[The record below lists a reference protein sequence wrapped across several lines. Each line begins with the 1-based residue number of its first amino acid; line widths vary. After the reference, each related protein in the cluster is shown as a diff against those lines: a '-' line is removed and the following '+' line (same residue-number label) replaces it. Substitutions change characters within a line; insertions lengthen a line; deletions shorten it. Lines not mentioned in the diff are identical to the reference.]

1 MKGEITVCGIIGYVG
16 KSEATGILI
25 KGLKG
30 LEYRGYDSGGIA
42 VLDNSKKLCVVK
54 SKGEIHRLED
64 KLKNVSIS
72 GNLGIGHTRWA
83 THGKANEINAHPHC
97 TEHFAVVHN
106 GIIENYKEIKESLM
120 LSGITFES
128 ETDTEVIPKL
138 LELNYS
144 GDVLESLKK
153 TLKLLE
159 GSYALGIVC
168 TDSPDT
174 LYCAKKG
181 SPLIIGVGEGENFI
195 ASDINPLLNH
205 TKKAIYLEDGET
217 AQITA
222 EKITVYGSDFNEI
235 KKEIKQ
241 VELGKST
248 ATKGNFEH
256 FMLKEI
262 YEEPD
267 VVRETI
273 NSVTKDGDVVLE
285 NMPFSDEEL
294 TALNR
299 IYIVGCG
306 SAYHV
311 GLIAKYNFEKIA
323 KIPTFAEY
331 AGEFRYADM
340 VLDENCLVIIMSQS
354 GETADSLAALKQA
367 KELGAKT
374 ISIVN
379 VPESS
384 IAKMS
389 DYNLLTLAGAEIAV
403 ATTKAFS
410 CQLAMLDMLC
420 LYIARARNACTE
432 VFSEIA
438 VNMSA
443 LLPKKIER
451 VLQKSDELKA
461 LSETVKDMDKCFF
474 LGRNVDYG
482 VSLEGALKL
491 KEISYIDCVGCPASE
506 LKHGTISLIEKDTV
520 CFGLISNK
528 DLLPKTVS
536 NLIEVTARGAKV
548 IVFAPESLKDDLT
561 HFETVITYPDSIPFL
576 TPFIEV
582 IPLQLM
588 AYHIA
593 NAKGL
598 PIDKPRNL
606 AKSVTVE

>member
-1 MKGEITVCGIIGYVG
+1 MCGIIGYIG

-42 VLDNSKKLCVVK
+42 VLHNDKLEVIK
-54 SKGEIHRLED
+54 AKGEIKHLEA
-64 KLKNVSIS
+64 KLKKNEPAGKI
-72 GNLGIGHTRWA
+72 GIGHTRWA
-83 THGKANEINAHPHC
+83 THGKANETNAHPHC
-97 TEHFAVVHN
+97 SKHFAVVHN
-106 GIIENYKEIKESLM
+106 GIIENYKEIKESLI
-120 LSGITFES
+120 LSGVAFES

-144 GDVLESLKK
+144 GDVLDAIRK
-153 TLKLLE
+153 TVKLLD
-159 GSYALGIVC
+159 GSYALGIIC
-168 TDSPDT
+168 TDDEST
-174 LYCAKKG
+174 LYCTKKG
-181 SPLIIGVGEGENFI
+181 SPLIIGAGEKENFI
-195 ASDINPLLNH
+195 ASDINPLLNY
-205 TKKAIYLEDGET
+205 TKRAVYLEDGET
-217 AQITA
+217 A
-222 EKITVYGSDFNEI
+222 KITKNSITVFDSNYREI
-235 KKEIKQ
+235 QKEVKKI
-241 VELGKST
+241 ELNKS
-248 ATKGNFEH
+248 AASKGDFEH

-262 YEEPD
+262 YEEPE

-273 NSVTKDGDVVLE
+273 NSVTSNGDVVLKDI
-285 NMPFSDEEL
+285 PFTNEDLKAIS
-294 TALNR
+294 R

-331 AGEFRYADM
+331 AGEFRYADP
-340 VLDENCLVIIMSQS
+340 VIDENCLVIIMSQS

-367 KELGAKT
+367 REMGAKT

-389 DYNLLTLAGAEIAV
+389 HYNMLTKAGAEIAV

-410 CQLAMLDMLC
+410 CQLAMLNMLC
-420 LYIARARNACTE
+420 LYIARERNACTE

-451 VLQKSDELKA
+451 VLQKNEELKA
-461 LSETVKDMDKCFF
+461 LAKEIKDMDKCFF

-491 KEISYIDCVGCPASE
+491 KEISYIDCVGYPASE
-506 LKHGTISLIEKDTV
+506 LKHGTISLIEKGTV

-536 NLIEVTARGAKV
+536 NLIEVIARGARV
-548 IVFAPESLKDDLT
+548 IVFAPEGLKNDLQQ
-561 HFETVITYPDSIPFL
+561 FETVITYPDSIPFL
-576 TPFIEV
+576 TPFIEI
-582 IPLQLM
+582 IPLQLL
-588 AYHIA
+588 AYYVA
-593 NAKGL
+593 DENGL

>member
-1 MKGEITVCGIIGYVG
+1 MCGIIGYIG

-42 VLDNSKKLCVVK
+42 VLHNDKLEVIK
-54 SKGEIHRLED
+54 AKGEIKHLEA
-64 KLKNVSIS
+64 KLKKNEPAGKI
-72 GNLGIGHTRWA
+72 GIGHTRWA
-83 THGKANEINAHPHC
+83 THGKANETNAHPHC
-97 TEHFAVVHN
+97 SKHFAVVHN
-106 GIIENYKEIKESLM
+106 GIIENYKEIKESLI
-120 LSGITFES
+120 LSGVAFES

-144 GDVLESLKK
+144 GDVLDAIRK
-153 TLKLLE
+153 TVKLLD
-159 GSYALGIVC
+159 GSYALGIIC
-168 TDSPDT
+168 TNDEST
-174 LYCAKKG
+174 LYCTKKG
-181 SPLIIGVGEGENFI
+181 SPLIIGAGEKENFI
-195 ASDINPLLNH
+195 ASDINPLLNY
-205 TKKAIYLEDGET
+205 TKRAVYLEDGET
-217 AQITA
+217 A
-222 EKITVYGSDFNEI
+222 KITKNSITVLDSNYREIQKEI
-235 KKEIKQ
+235 KKI
-241 VELGKST
+241 ELNKS
-248 ATKGNFEH
+248 AASKGDFEH

-262 YEEPD
+262 YEEPE
-267 VVRETI
+267 VVRKTI
-273 NSVTKDGDVVLE
+273 NSVTSNGDVVLKDI
-285 NMPFSDEEL
+285 PFTNEDLKAIS
-294 TALNR
+294 R

-331 AGEFRYADM
+331 AGEFRYADP
-340 VLDENCLVIIMSQS
+340 VIDENCLVIIMSQS

-367 KELGAKT
+367 REMGAKT

-389 DYNLLTLAGAEIAV
+389 HYNMLTKAGAEIAV

-410 CQLAMLDMLC
+410 CQLAMLNMLC
-420 LYIARARNACTE
+420 LYIARERNACTE

-451 VLQKSDELKA
+451 VLQKNEELKA
-461 LSETVKDMDKCFF
+461 LAKEIKDMDKCFF

-491 KEISYIDCVGCPASE
+491 KEISYIDCVGYPASE
-506 LKHGTISLIEKDTV
+506 LKHGTISLIEKGTV

-536 NLIEVTARGAKV
+536 NLIEVIARGARV
-548 IVFAPESLKDDLT
+548 IVFAPEGLKNDLQQ
-561 HFETVITYPDSIPFL
+561 FETVITYPDSIPFL
-576 TPFIEV
+576 TPFIEI
-582 IPLQLM
+582 IPLQLL
-588 AYHIA
+588 AYYVA
-593 NAKGL
+593 DENGL

>member
-1 MKGEITVCGIIGYVG
+1 MCGIIGYIG

-42 VLDNSKKLCVVK
+42 VLHNDKLEVIK
-54 SKGEIHRLED
+54 AKGEIKHLEA
-64 KLKNVSIS
+64 KLKKNEPAGKI
-72 GNLGIGHTRWA
+72 GIGHTRWA
-83 THGKANEINAHPHC
+83 THGKANETNAHPHC
-97 TEHFAVVHN
+97 SKHFAVVHN
-106 GIIENYKEIKESLM
+106 GIIENYKEIKESLI
-120 LSGITFES
+120 LSGVAFES

-144 GDVLESLKK
+144 GDVLDAIRK
-153 TLKLLE
+153 TVKLLD
-159 GSYALGIVC
+159 GSYALGIIC
-168 TDSPDT
+168 TDDEST
-174 LYCAKKG
+174 LYCTKKG
-181 SPLIIGVGEGENFI
+181 SPLIIGAGEKENFI
-195 ASDINPLLNH
+195 ASDINPLLNY
-205 TKKAIYLEDGET
+205 TKRAVYLEDGET
-217 AQITA
+217 A
-222 EKITVYGSDFNEI
+222 KITENSITVLDSNYREI
-235 KKEIKQ
+235 QKEVKKI
-241 VELGKST
+241 ELNKS
-248 ATKGNFEH
+248 AASKGDFEH

-262 YEEPD
+262 YEEPE

-273 NSVTKDGDVVLE
+273 NSVTLNGDVVLKDI
-285 NMPFSDEEL
+285 PFTNEDLKAIS
-294 TALNR
+294 R

-331 AGEFRYADM
+331 AGEFRYADP
-340 VLDENCLVIIMSQS
+340 VIDENCLVIIMSQS

-367 KELGAKT
+367 REMGAKT

-389 DYNLLTLAGAEIAV
+389 HYNMLTKAGAEIAV

-410 CQLAMLDMLC
+410 CQLAMLNMLC
-420 LYIARARNACTE
+420 LYIARERNACTE

-451 VLQKSDELKA
+451 VLQKNEELKA
-461 LSETVKDMDKCFF
+461 LAKEIKDMDKCFF

-491 KEISYIDCVGCPASE
+491 KEISYIDCVGYPASE
-506 LKHGTISLIEKDTV
+506 LKHGTISLIEKGTV

-536 NLIEVTARGAKV
+536 NLIEVIARGARV
-548 IVFAPESLKDDLT
+548 IVFAPEGLKNDLQQ
-561 HFETVITYPDSIPFL
+561 FETVITYPDSIPFL
-576 TPFIEV
+576 TPFIEI
-582 IPLQLM
+582 IPLQLL
-588 AYHIA
+588 AYYVA
-593 NAKGL
+593 DENGL

>member
-1 MKGEITVCGIIGYVG
+1 MCGIIGYIG

-25 KGLKG
+25 KGLKS

-42 VLDNSKKLCVVK
+42 VLNKNKLDVIK
-54 SKGEIHRLED
+54 AKGEIKNLEA
-64 KLKNVSIS
+64 KIGKTALS
-72 GNLGIGHTRWA
+72 GSLGIGHTRWA

-97 TEHFAVVHN
+97 SKHFAVVHN
-106 GIIENYKEIKESLM
+106 GIIENYKEIRESLA

-144 GDVLESLKK
+144 GDVIDAIRK
-153 TLKLLE
+153 TVKLLE
-159 GSYALGIVC
+159 GSYALGIIC
-168 TDSPDT
+168 TDDMDT
-174 LYCAKKG
+174 LYCTKKG
-181 SPLIIGVGEGENFI
+181 SPLIIGSGNGENFI
-195 ASDINPLLNH
+195 ASDVSPLLHH
-205 TKKAIYLEDGET
+205 TKDAIYLEDGET
-217 AQITA
+217 AKITGSS
-222 EKITVYGSDFNEI
+222 ITVYDESFSEI
-235 KKEIKQ
+235 KKEVKKL
-241 VELGKST
+241 ELHKS
-248 ATKGNFEH
+248 AADKGNYPH

-262 YEEPD
+262 NEEPE
-267 VVRETI
+267 VVRNTI
-273 NSVTKDGDVVLE
+273 NSVTQDGEVE
-285 NMPFSDEEL
+285 FKNIPFTDEEL
-294 TALNR
+294 AAINR
-299 IYIVGCG
+299 IYIIGCG

-323 KIPTFAEY
+323 KIPTFADY
-331 AGEFRYADM
+331 AGEFRYSDP
-340 VLDENCLVIIMSQS
+340 VIDENCLFIIISQS

-367 KELGAKT
+367 KEMGAKT
-374 ISIVN
+374 ISVVN

-410 CQLAMLDMLC
+410 CQLAMLNMLC
-420 LYIARARNACTE
+420 LYIANRRNACTE

-438 VNMSA
+438 VNMSS
-443 LLPKKIER
+443 LLPKKIEK
-451 VLQKSDELKA
+451 VLAKEEEIKA
-461 LSETVKDMDKCFF
+461 LAKDIKDMDKCFF

-491 KEISYIDCVGCPASE
+491 KEISYIDCVGYPASE
-506 LKHGTISLIEKDTV
+506 LKHGTISLIEKGTV

-536 NLIEVTARGAKV
+536 NLVEVIARGAKV
-548 IVFAPESLKDDLT
+548 IVFAAESLKNDLQQ
-561 HFETVITYPDSIPFL
+561 FDTVITYPDSIPFL

-582 IPLQLM
+582 IPLQLL
-588 AYHIA
+588 AYHVA
-593 NAKGL
+593 NENGL

>member
-1 MKGEITVCGIIGYVG
+1 MCGIIGYVG

-25 KGLKG
+25 KGLKS

-42 VLDNSKKLCVVK
+42 VLNKNKLNVVK
-54 SKGEIHRLED
+54 AKGEIKNLEA
-64 KLKNVSIS
+64 KLGNTALS
-72 GNLGIGHTRWA
+72 GSLGIGHTRWA

-97 TEHFAVVHN
+97 SKHFAVVHN
-106 GIIENYKEIKESLM
+106 GIIENYKEIRESLA

-144 GDVLESLKK
+144 GDVIDAIRK
-153 TLKLLE
+153 TVKLLE
-159 GSYALGIVC
+159 GSYALGILC
-168 TDSPDT
+168 TDDMDT
-174 LYCAKKG
+174 LYCTKKG
-181 SPLIIGVGEGENFI
+181 SPLIIGSGNSENFI
-195 ASDINPLLNH
+195 ASDVSPLLHH
-205 TKKAIYLEDGET
+205 TKEAVYLEDGET
-217 AQITA
+217 AKITSSS
-222 EKITVYGSDFNEI
+222 ITVYDESFTEI
-235 KKEIKQ
+235 KKEVKKL
-241 VELGKST
+241 ELHKS
-248 ATKGNFEH
+248 AADKGNYPH

-262 YEEPD
+262 NEEPE
-267 VVRETI
+267 VVRNTI
-273 NSVTKDGDVVLE
+273 NSVTQDGEVE
-285 NMPFSDEEL
+285 FKNIPFTDDEL
-294 TALNR
+294 AAINR
-299 IYIVGCG
+299 IYIIGCG

-323 KIPTFAEY
+323 KIPTFADY
-331 AGEFRYADM
+331 AGEFRYSDP
-340 VLDENCLVIIMSQS
+340 VIDENCLFIIISQS

-367 KELGAKT
+367 KEMGAKT
-374 ISIVN
+374 ISVVN

-410 CQLAMLDMLC
+410 CQLAMLNMLC
-420 LYIARARNACTE
+420 LYIARRRNACTE

-438 VNMSA
+438 VNMSS
-443 LLPKKIER
+443 LLPKKIEK
-451 VLQKSDELKA
+451 VIAKEEEIKA
-461 LSETVKDMDKCFF
+461 LAKNIKDMDKCFF

-491 KEISYIDCVGCPASE
+491 KEISYIDCVGYPASE
-506 LKHGTISLIEKDTV
+506 LKHGTISLIEKGTV

-536 NLIEVTARGAKV
+536 NLVEVIARGAKV
-548 IVFAPESLKDDLT
+548 IVFAAESLKNDLQQ
-561 HFETVITYPDSIPFL
+561 FDTVITYPDSIPFL

-582 IPLQLM
+582 IPLQLL
-588 AYHIA
+588 AYHVA
-593 NAKGL
+593 NENGL

>member
-1 MKGEITVCGIIGYVG
+1 MCGIIGYIG

-42 VLDNSKKLCVVK
+42 VLHNDKLEVIK
-54 SKGEIHRLED
+54 AKGEIKHLEA
-64 KLKNVSIS
+64 KLKKNEPAGKI
-72 GNLGIGHTRWA
+72 GIGHTRWA
-83 THGKANEINAHPHC
+83 THGKANETNAHPHC
-97 TEHFAVVHN
+97 SKHFAVVHN
-106 GIIENYKEIKESLM
+106 GIIENYKEIKESLI
-120 LSGITFES
+120 LSGVAFES

-144 GDVLESLKK
+144 GDVLDAIRK
-153 TLKLLE
+153 TVKLLD
-159 GSYALGIVC
+159 GSYALGIIC
-168 TDSPDT
+168 TNDEST
-174 LYCAKKG
+174 LYCTKKG
-181 SPLIIGVGEGENFI
+181 SPLIIGAGEKENFI
-195 ASDINPLLNH
+195 ASDINPLLNY
-205 TKKAIYLEDGET
+205 TKRAVYLEDGET
-217 AQITA
+217 A
-222 EKITVYGSDFNEI
+222 KITKNSITVFDSNYREI
-235 KKEIKQ
+235 QKEVKKI
-241 VELGKST
+241 ELNKS
-248 ATKGNFEH
+248 AASKGDFEH

-262 YEEPD
+262 YEEPE

-273 NSVTKDGDVVLE
+273 NSVTSNGDVVLKDI
-285 NMPFSDEEL
+285 PFTNEDLKAIS
-294 TALNR
+294 R

-331 AGEFRYADM
+331 AGEFRYADP
-340 VLDENCLVIIMSQS
+340 VIDENCLVIIMSQS

-367 KELGAKT
+367 REMGAKT

-389 DYNLLTLAGAEIAV
+389 HYNMLTKAGAEIAV

-410 CQLAMLDMLC
+410 CQLAMLNMLC
-420 LYIARARNACTE
+420 LYIARERNACTE

-451 VLQKSDELKA
+451 VLQKNEELKA
-461 LSETVKDMDKCFF
+461 LAKEIKDMDKCFF

-491 KEISYIDCVGCPASE
+491 KEISYIDCVGYPASE
-506 LKHGTISLIEKDTV
+506 LKHGTISLIEKGTV

-536 NLIEVTARGAKV
+536 NLIEVIARGARV
-548 IVFAPESLKDDLT
+548 IVFAPEGLKNDLQQ
-561 HFETVITYPDSIPFL
+561 FETVITYPDSIPFL
-576 TPFIEV
+576 TPFIEI
-582 IPLQLM
+582 IPLQLL
-588 AYHIA
+588 AYYVA
-593 NAKGL
+593 DENGL